1 MSRTD
6 TKSTGTN
13 VQKAETIEGEAPAVK
28 RKTQALVRAL
38 EAKKEDLTRAL
49 GNRVDPE
56 IFIQIVANAFLHDA
70 YLMRC
75 SQMSVYVA
83 AMEAARTGL
92 RPDGEEAVI
101 VGYRDKDSGEV
112 VAQFQPMYQGLVRL
126 MLRAGARKVWAHV
139 VYSADRFEY
148 ELGSDPRL
156 IHVPAPLGEDR
167 GGIVG
172 AYAVVKLANGET
184 QFEVM
189 DLDELEKVRQAS
201 KVPNSPAYR
210 GWLSEMYRK
219 APLRRLRKWVEMD
232 ADASAAFRL
241 DAALEGGARGT
252 RLGDFSPEHENRS
265 IAEKAEA
272 SVGKKQD
279 ELRSRLAA
287 LTSPQDDE
295 EGEETGEG
303 LSEEDAAILA
313 EATAKAEA
321 ALDALGDS
329 AELGDRARLDEAIA
343 AEDFEGLVEI
353 EAEFRERV
361 AKEAEKEDES

>member
-1 MSRTD
+1 MSQTD
-6 TKSTGTN
+6 TKSTGTD
-13 VQKAETIEGEAPAVK
+13 VQKADTIEGEAPGVK
-28 RKTQALVRAL
+28 RKTQALVKAL

-56 IFIQIVANAFLHDA
+56 IFIQIVANAYLHDA
-70 YLMRC
+70 YLVRC
-75 SQMSVYVA
+75 SQMSIYVA

-139 VYSADRFEY
+139 VYEGDRFAY

-156 IHVPAPLGEDR
+156 VHVPAALGEQR
-167 GGIVG
+167 GSIVG

-189 DLDELEKVRQAS
+189 DLEELEKVRRAS

-241 DAALEGGARGT
+241 DAALEGGARGH
-252 RLGDFSPEHENRS
+252 RLGDFAPEHEARS
-265 IAEKAEA
+265 IAERAES
-272 SVGKKQD
+272 SVERRQG
-279 ELRSRLAA
+279 ELRDRLGA
-287 LTSPQDDE
+287 LTGSQDGEGDE
-295 EGEETGEG
+295 EPTEDP
-303 LSEEDAAILA
+303 SDEDAALLA
-313 EATAKAEA
+313 EAKDRATVA
-321 ALDALGDS
+321 ALAGDQQD
-329 AELGDRARLDEAIA
+329 GDLHRIDEAYA
-343 AEDFEGLVEI
+343 AEDFEGLVEL
-353 EAEFRERV
+353 EKEFRERV
-361 AKEAEKEDES
+361 RSEG